1 MLQSKRY
8 PQFDERNSF
17 EVNAMPLDS
26 FGRDIHYLRISL
38 TDKCNMR
45 CVYCMSEDMVFQPT
59 EELMTTA
66 EILRLVQLFARLGVN
81 KIRLTGGE
89 PTVHPDLLA
98 IVRGIRAAGITR
110 ISMTTN
116 GLRLTEQAWPLK
128 QAGLERV
135 NVSVDTLDPDRFRR
149 VTRWGRLDQVLD
161 GVRAAEAAGLTPIK
175 INAVI
180 ARGFNEQDIAGLAR
194 LTLSHPWQVRFIE
207 MMPFGDVAAFAQ
219 DATVSQAEIMQRIE
233 TEVGPL
239 HPIDEGRL
247 DGEARLYRLA
257 GSQAAVGFISTLTNP
272 FCASCSRVR
281 LTADGHL
288 RLCLL
293 RDDEGDLL
301 TPLRRGAT
309 DEELEELIRHL
320 IWHKPWGHGLPD
332 GLIPLE
338 RVMSQIG
345 G

>member
-1 MLQSKRY
+1 
-8 PQFDERNSF
+8 
-17 EVNAMPLDS
+17 MPLDS
-26 FGRDIHYLRISL
+26 YGRDIHYLRISL

-45 CVYCMSEDMVFQPT
+45 CVYCMSEDMVFQPND
-59 EELMTTA
+59 ELLTTA
-66 EILRLVQLFARLGVN
+66 EIRRLVHIFARLGVD

-89 PTVHPDLLA
+89 PTVHPDLLT
-98 IVRGIRAAGITR
+98 IVRDIRAAGITR

-116 GLRLTEQAWPLK
+116 GLRLAELAVPLK

-135 NVSVDTLDPDRFRR
+135 NVSVDTLDPDRFHR
-149 VTRWGRLDQVLD
+149 VTRWGRLDRVLN
-161 GVRAAEAAGLTPIK
+161 GVYAAEAAGLTPVK

-180 ARGFNEQDIAGLAR
+180 ARGFNDQDIADLAR

-207 MMPFGDVAAFAQ
+207 MMPFGDVAEFAQ
-219 DATVSQAEIMQRIE
+219 NATISQAEIMRRIE
-233 TEVGPL
+233 EEVGAL
-239 HPIDEGRL
+239 QPIAEGRL

-257 GSQAAVGFISTLTNP
+257 GARAAVGFISTLTNP
-272 FCASCSRVR
+272 FCASCSRIR

-309 DEELEELIRHL
+309 DGELEELIRSL
-320 IWHKPWGHGLPD
+320 IWRKPWGHALPD

>member
-1 MLQSKRY
+1 
-8 PQFDERNSF
+8 
-17 EVNAMPLDS
+17 MPRDS
-26 FGRDIHYLRISL
+26 YGRDIHYLRISL

-45 CVYCMSEDMVFQPT
+45 CVYCMSEDMVFQPN
-59 EELMTTA
+59 EDLMTTA
-66 EILRLVQLFARLGVN
+66 EILRLINLFARLGID

-89 PTVHPDLLA
+89 PSIHPDLIS

-116 GLRLTEQAWPLK
+116 GLRLTDLAQPLK
-128 QAGLERV
+128 DAGLERV
-135 NVSVDTLDPDRFRR
+135 NVSVDTLDPERFHR
-149 VTRWGRLDQVLD
+149 VTRWGHLDKVLD
-161 GVRAAEAAGLTPIK
+161 GITAAEAAGLTPLK
-175 INAVI
+175 INAVV
-180 ARGFNEQDIAGLAR
+180 ARGFNEDDVVELAR
-194 LTLSHPWQVRFIE
+194 LTLAHPWQVRFIE

-219 DATVSQAEIMQRIE
+219 SATISQSEIMQRIE
-233 TEVGPL
+233 GELGPL
-239 HPIDEGRL
+239 LPIDEARL
-247 DGEARLYRLA
+247 DGEARLYRLEGA
-257 GSQAAVGFISTLTNP
+257 LAAVGFISTVTNP

-301 TPLRRGAT
+301 TPMRKGAT
-309 DEELEELIRHL
+309 DDQLEALVRNL
-320 IWHKPWGHGLPD
+320 IWRKPWGHGLSD
-332 GLIPLE
+332 SVIPLD

>member
-1 MLQSKRY
+1 
-8 PQFDERNSF
+8 
-17 EVNAMPLDS
+17 MPRDS

-45 CVYCMSEDMVFQPT
+45 CVYCMTEDMVFQPNDM
-59 EELMTTA
+59 LLTTA
-66 EILRLVQLFARLGVN
+66 EIRRLVQIFARVGVD

-98 IVRGIRAAGITR
+98 IVRDIRAAGITR

-116 GLRLTEQAWPLK
+116 GLRLTELAVPLK

-135 NVSVDTLDPDRFRR
+135 NVSVDTLDPDRFHR
-149 VTRWGRLDQVLD
+149 VTRWGHLDKVLD
-161 GVRAAEAAGLTPIK
+161 GVYAAEAAGLTPVK

-180 ARGFNEQDIAGLAR
+180 ARGFNEQDIADLAR

-207 MMPFGDVAAFAQ
+207 MMPFGAVAEFAQ
-219 DATVSQAEIMQRIE
+219 NATISQAEIMRRIE
-233 TEVGPL
+233 EGVGAL
-239 HPIDEGRL
+239 HPIAEGRL

-257 GSQAAVGFISTLTNP
+257 GAQAALGFISTLTNP

-293 RDDEGDLL
+293 RDDEGDVL

-309 DEELEELIRHL
+309 DDELEQLIRSL
-320 IWHKPWGHGLPD
+320 IWRKPWGHSLPD

>member
-1 MLQSKRY
+1 
-8 PQFDERNSF
+8 
-17 EVNAMPLDS
+17 MPLDS
-26 FGRDIHYLRISL
+26 YGRDIHYLRISL

-45 CVYCMSEDMVFQPT
+45 CVYCMSEDMVFQPND
-59 EELMTTA
+59 ELLTSA
-66 EILRLVQLFARLGVN
+66 EILRLVNLFARLGVD

-98 IVRGIRAAGITR
+98 IVRGIRASGITR

-116 GLRLTEQAWPLK
+116 GLRLAELAVPLK
-128 QAGLERV
+128 HAGLERV
-135 NVSVDTLDPDRFRR
+135 NISVDTLDPDRFHR
-149 VTRWGRLDQVLD
+149 VTRWGHLDKVLD
-161 GVRAAEAAGLTPIK
+161 GVHAAEAAGLTPIK

-180 ARGFNEQDIAGLAR
+180 ARGFNEQDIADLAR

-219 DATVSQAEIMQRIE
+219 DATISQAEIMRRIE
-233 TEVGPL
+233 AEVGPL
-239 HPIDEGRL
+239 QPIAEGRL
-247 DGEARLYRLA
+247 DGEARLYRLE
-257 GSQAAVGFISTLTNP
+257 GSHAAVGFISTLTNP

-301 TPLRRGAT
+301 TPLRHGAT
-309 DEELEELIRHL
+309 DAELESLIRSL
-320 IWHKPWGHGLPD
+320 IWRKPWGHGLPD

>member
-1 MLQSKRY
+1 M
-8 PQFDERNSF
+8 PFDSY
-17 EVNAMPLDS
+17 
-26 FGRDIHYLRISL
+26 GRSIHYLRISL

-45 CVYCMSEDMVFQPT
+45 CVYCMSEDMVFQPND
-59 EELMTTA
+59 ELMTTA
-66 EILRLVQLFARLGVN
+66 EILRLVDIFARVGVD

-98 IVRGIRAAGITR
+98 VVRGIRAAGITR

-116 GLRLTEQAWPLK
+116 GLRLTELAAPLK

-135 NVSVDTLDPDRFRR
+135 NVSVDTLDPDRFHR
-149 VTRWGRLDQVLD
+149 VTRWGHLAKVLE
-161 GVRAAEAAGLTPIK
+161 GVNAAEAAGLTPIK

-180 ARGFNEQDIAGLAR
+180 ARGFNEQDIADLAR
-194 LTLSHPWQVRFIE
+194 LTLSRPWQVRFIE
-207 MMPFGDVAAFAQ
+207 MMPFGDIAEFAQ
-219 DATVSQAEIMQRIE
+219 NATVSQAEIMQHIE
-233 TEVGPL
+233 AEVGLL
-239 HPIDEGRL
+239 HPVAEGRL

-257 GSQAAVGFISTLTNP
+257 EAQAAIGFISTLTNP

-309 DEELEELIRHL
+309 DDELEELIRSL
-320 IWHKPWGHGLPD
+320 IWRKPWGHDLSD

>member
-1 MLQSKRY
+1 
-8 PQFDERNSF
+8 
-17 EVNAMPLDS
+17 MPLDS
-26 FGRDIHYLRISL
+26 YGRDIHYLRISL

-45 CVYCMSEDMVFQPT
+45 CVYCMSEDMVFQPND
-59 EELMTTA
+59 ELLTTA
-66 EILRLVQLFARLGVN
+66 EIRRLVQIFARLGVD

-98 IVRGIRAAGITR
+98 IVRDIRAAGITR

-116 GLRLTEQAWPLK
+116 GLRLTELAAPLK
-128 QAGLERV
+128 EAGLERV
-135 NVSVDTLDPDRFRR
+135 NVSVDTLDPDRFHR
-149 VTRWGRLDQVLD
+149 VTRWGHLDKVLA

-180 ARGFNEQDIAGLAR
+180 ARGFNEQDIGDLAR

-207 MMPFGDVAAFAQ
+207 MMPFGDVAEFAQ
-219 DATVSQAEIMQRIE
+219 NATISQAEIMARIE

-247 DGEARLYRLA
+247 DGEARLYRLEGA
-257 GSQAAVGFISTLTNP
+257 HAAVGFISTLTNP

-309 DEELEELIRHL
+309 DAELEELIRSL
-320 IWHKPWGHGLPD
+320 IWRKPWGHGLPD

>member
-1 MLQSKRY
+1 
-8 PQFDERNSF
+8 
-17 EVNAMPLDS
+17 MPLDS

-45 CVYCMSEDMVFQPT
+45 CVYCMSEDMVFQPN
-59 EELMTTA
+59 EQLMTTA
-66 EILRLVQLFARLGVN
+66 EIRRLVHLFARLGVN

-89 PTVHPDLLA
+89 PTVHPELLT
-98 IVRGIRAAGITR
+98 IVRDIRAAGITR

-116 GLRLTEQAWPLK
+116 GLRLTDLAAPLK
-128 QAGLERV
+128 AAGLERV
-135 NVSVDTLDPDRFRR
+135 NVSIDTLDPERFHH
-149 VTRWGRLDQVLD
+149 VTRWGHLDKVLD
-161 GVRAAEAAGLTPIK
+161 GVYAAEAAGLTPIK

-180 ARGFNEQDIAGLAR
+180 ARGFNEQDVPDLAR
-194 LTLSHPWQVRFIE
+194 LTLAYPWQVRFIE
-207 MMPFGDVAAFAQ
+207 MMPFGDVAEFAQ
-219 DATVSQAEIMQRIE
+219 NATISQAEIMARIAA
-233 TEVGPL
+233 EVGPL

-257 GSQAAVGFISTLTNP
+257 GARAAVGFISTLTNP

-301 TPLRRGAT
+301 TPLRHGAT
-309 DEELEELIRHL
+309 DAELAAMIRSL
-320 IWHKPWGHGLPD
+320 IWRKPWGHGLPD

>member
-1 MLQSKRY
+1 
-8 PQFDERNSF
+8 
-17 EVNAMPLDS
+17 MPLDS
-26 FGRDIHYLRISL
+26 YGRDIHYLRISL

-45 CVYCMSEDMVFQPT
+45 CVYCMTEDMVFQPN
-59 EELMTTA
+59 EELLTTA
-66 EILRLVQLFARLGVN
+66 EIRRLVQIFARAGVD

-98 IVRGIRAAGITR
+98 IVRDIRAAGITR

-116 GLRLTEQAWPLK
+116 GLRLAELAVPLR

-135 NVSVDTLDPDRFRR
+135 NVSVDTLDPERFHR
-149 VTRWGRLDQVLD
+149 VTRWGHLAKVLD
-161 GVRAAEAAGLTPIK
+161 GVYAAEAAGLTPVK
-175 INAVI
+175 INAVV
-180 ARGFNEQDIAGLAR
+180 ARGFNEQDIAELAR

-207 MMPFGDVAAFAQ
+207 MMPFGDVAEFAQ
-219 DATVSQAEIMQRIE
+219 NATISQAEIMRRIE
-233 TEVGPL
+233 EEVGAL
-239 HPIDEGRL
+239 HPIAEGRL
-247 DGEARLYRLA
+247 DGEARLYQLEGA
-257 GSQAAVGFISTLTNP
+257 QAAVGFISTLTNP

-293 RDDEGDLL
+293 RDDDGDVL

-309 DEELEELIRHL
+309 DDELEELIRSL
-320 IWHKPWGHGLPD
+320 IWRKPWGHSLPD

>member
-1 MLQSKRY
+1 
-8 PQFDERNSF
+8 
-17 EVNAMPLDS
+17 MPRDS

-45 CVYCMSEDMVFQPT
+45 CVYCMSEDMVFQPN
-59 EELMTTA
+59 EELMTTP
-66 EILRLVQLFARLGVN
+66 EILRLVNLFARLGID

-89 PTVHPDLLA
+89 PSIHPDLIP
-98 IVRGIRAAGITR
+98 IVRGIHAAGITR

-116 GLRLTEQAWPLK
+116 GLRLTDLAQPLK
-128 QAGLERV
+128 AAGLERV
-135 NVSVDTLDPDRFRR
+135 NVSVDTLDPERFHR
-149 VTRWGRLDQVLD
+149 VTRWGHLDKVLD
-161 GVRAAEAAGLTPIK
+161 GITAAEAAGLTPLK
-175 INAVI
+175 INAVV
-180 ARGFNEQDIAGLAR
+180 ARGFNEDDVVELAR
-194 LTLSHPWQVRFIE
+194 LTLDHPWQVRFIE
-207 MMPFGDVAAFAQ
+207 MMPFGDVASFAQ
-219 DATVSQAEIMQRIE
+219 SATVSQAEIMQRIE
-233 TEVGPL
+233 GELGLL
-239 HPIDEGRL
+239 HPIDEARL

-257 GSQAAVGFISTLTNP
+257 GAQAAVGFISTVTNP

-301 TPLRRGAT
+301 TPLRKGAT
-309 DEELEELIRHL
+309 DDQLEALIRNL
-320 IWHKPWGHGLPD
+320 IWRKPWGHGLPD
-332 GLIPLE
+332 GVIPLD

>member
-1 MLQSKRY
+1 
-8 PQFDERNSF
+8 
-17 EVNAMPLDS
+17 MPRDS

-45 CVYCMSEDMVFQPT
+45 CVYCMTEDMVFQPNAALLT
-59 EELMTTA
+59 AA
-66 EILRLVQLFARLGVN
+66 EIRRLVQIFARVGVD

-98 IVRGIRAAGITR
+98 IVRDIRAAGITR

-116 GLRLTEQAWPLK
+116 GLRLAELAVPLR

-135 NVSVDTLDPDRFRR
+135 NVSVDTLDPERFHR
-149 VTRWGRLDQVLD
+149 VTRWGHLDKVLD
-161 GVRAAEAAGLTPIK
+161 GVYAAEAAGLTPVK

-180 ARGFNEQDIAGLAR
+180 ARGFNEQDIADLAR

-207 MMPFGDVAAFAQ
+207 MMPFGDVAEFAQ
-219 DATVSQAEIMQRIE
+219 NATISQAEIMRRIE
-233 TEVGPL
+233 EEVGAL
-239 HPIDEGRL
+239 HPIAEGRL
-247 DGEARLYRLA
+247 DGEARLYQLEGA
-257 GSQAAVGFISTLTNP
+257 QAALGFISTLTNP

-293 RDDEGDLL
+293 RDDEGDVL

-309 DEELEELIRHL
+309 DDELEQLIRSL
-320 IWHKPWGHGLPD
+320 IWRKPWGHSLPD

>member
-1 MLQSKRY
+1 
-8 PQFDERNSF
+8 
-17 EVNAMPLDS
+17 MPRDS

-59 EELMTTA
+59 EDLMTTA
-66 EILRLVQLFARLGVN
+66 EILRLVNLFARLGID

-89 PTVHPDLLA
+89 PSIHPDLIP

-116 GLRLTEQAWPLK
+116 GLRLADLSQPLK
-128 QAGLERV
+128 EAGLERV
-135 NVSVDTLDPDRFRR
+135 NVSVDTLDPERFHR
-149 VTRWGRLDQVLD
+149 VTRWGHLDKVLA
-161 GVRAAEAAGLTPIK
+161 GITAAEAAGLTPLK
-175 INAVI
+175 INAVV
-180 ARGFNEQDIAGLAR
+180 ARGFNEDDVVELAR
-194 LTLSHPWQVRFIE
+194 LTLAHPWQVRFIE
-207 MMPFGDVAAFAQ
+207 MMPFGDVAGFAQ
-219 DATVSQAEIMQRIE
+219 SATVSQAEIMQRIE
-233 TEVGPL
+233 NELGPL
-239 HPIDEGRL
+239 LPIDEARL
-247 DGEARLYRLA
+247 DGEARLYRLDGA
-257 GSQAAVGFISTLTNP
+257 LAAVGFISTVTNP

-301 TPLRRGAT
+301 TPMRQGAT
-309 DEELEELIRHL
+309 DDQLEALIRNL
-320 IWHKPWGHGLPD
+320 IWRKPWGHGLSD
-332 GLIPLE
+332 SVIPLD

>member
-1 MLQSKRY
+1 
-8 PQFDERNSF
+8 
-17 EVNAMPLDS
+17 MPLDS

-45 CVYCMSEDMVFQPT
+45 CVYCMSEDMVFQPN

-66 EILRLVQLFARLGVN
+66 EIRRLVQIFARIGVD

-98 IVRGIRAAGITR
+98 IVRDIRAAGITR

-116 GLRLTEQAWPLK
+116 GLRLAELAVPLK

-135 NVSVDTLDPDRFRR
+135 NISVDTLDPERFHR
-149 VTRWGRLDQVLD
+149 VTRWGHLAKVLE
-161 GVRAAEAAGLTPIK
+161 GVYAAEAAGLTPVK
-175 INAVI
+175 INAVV
-180 ARGFNEQDIAGLAR
+180 ARGFNEQDIADLAR
-194 LTLSHPWQVRFIE
+194 LTLAHPWQVRFIE
-207 MMPFGDVAAFAQ
+207 MMPFGDVATFAQ
-219 DATVSQAEIMQRIE
+219 NATISQAEIMGRIE
-233 TEVGPL
+233 NEVGPL
-239 HPIDEGRL
+239 HSIAEGRL

-257 GSQAAVGFISTLTNP
+257 GSHAALGFISTLTNP

-301 TPLRRGAT
+301 TPLRHGAT
-309 DEELEELIRHL
+309 DDELEELIRGL
-320 IWHKPWGHGLPD
+320 IWRKPWGHGLPD

>member
-1 MLQSKRY
+1 
-8 PQFDERNSF
+8 
-17 EVNAMPLDS
+17 MPLDS

-45 CVYCMSEDMVFQPT
+45 CVYCMSEDMVFQPND
-59 EELMTTA
+59 ELLTSA
-66 EILRLVQLFARLGVN
+66 EILRLVNLFARLGVD

-89 PTVHPDLLA
+89 PTVHPELLT
-98 IVRGIRAAGITR
+98 IVSGVRAAGITR

-116 GLRLTEQAWPLK
+116 GLRLAELAVPLK

-135 NVSVDTLDPDRFRR
+135 NVSVDTLDPDRFHR
-149 VTRWGRLDQVLD
+149 VTRWGHLDKVLA

-180 ARGFNEQDIAGLAR
+180 ARGFNEQDVADLAR

-219 DATVSQAEIMQRIE
+219 DATISQAEIMQRIE
-233 TEVGPL
+233 AEVGPL
-239 HPIDEGRL
+239 YPIAEGRL
-247 DGEARLYRLA
+247 DGEARLYRLE
-257 GSQAAVGFISTLTNP
+257 GSHAAVGFISTLTNP

-293 RDDEGDLL
+293 RDDEGDLR

-309 DEELEELIRHL
+309 DDELESLIRSL
-320 IWHKPWGHGLPD
+320 IWRKPWGHGLPD

>member
-1 MLQSKRY
+1 
-8 PQFDERNSF
+8 
-17 EVNAMPLDS
+17 
-26 FGRDIHYLRISL
+26 
-38 TDKCNMR
+38 
-45 CVYCMSEDMVFQPT
+45 
-59 EELMTTA
+59 
-66 EILRLVQLFARLGVN
+66 
-81 KIRLTGGE
+81 
-89 PTVHPDLLA
+89 
-98 IVRGIRAAGITR
+98 
-110 ISMTTN
+110 MTTN
-116 GLRLTEQAWPLK
+116 GLRLAELAAPLK
-128 QAGLERV
+128 AAGLERV
-135 NVSVDTLDPDRFRR
+135 NVSVDTLDPDRFHR
-149 VTRWGRLDQVLD
+149 VTRWGHLAKVLD
-161 GVRAAEAAGLTPIK
+161 GVYAAEAAGLTPIK

-180 ARGFNEQDIAGLAR
+180 ARGFNEQDIAELAR

-207 MMPFGDVAAFAQ
+207 MMPFGDVAEFAQ
-219 DATVSQAEIMQRIE
+219 NATISQAEIMQRIE

-239 HPIDEGRL
+239 HPIAEGRL
-247 DGEARLYRLA
+247 DGEARLYQLP
-257 GSQAAVGFISTLTNP
+257 GSHAAIGFISTLTNP

-309 DEELEELIRHL
+309 DGELEELIRGL
-320 IWHKPWGHGLPD
+320 VWRKPWGHGLPD

>member
-1 MLQSKRY
+1 M
-8 PQFDERNSF
+8 
-17 EVNAMPLDS
+17 
-26 FGRDIHYLRISL
+26 I
-38 TDKCNMR
+38 
-45 CVYCMSEDMVFQPT
+45 FQPN
-59 EELMTTA
+59 EQLMTTA
-66 EILRLVQLFARLGVN
+66 EIRRLVHIFARLGVN

-89 PTVHPDLLA
+89 PTVHPELLA
-98 IVRGIRAAGITR
+98 IVRDIRAAGITR

-116 GLRLTEQAWPLK
+116 GLRLAELAAPLK
-128 QAGLERV
+128 AAGLERV
-135 NVSVDTLDPDRFRR
+135 NVSIDTLDPDRFHR
-149 VTRWGRLDQVLD
+149 VTRWGHLDKVLD
-161 GVRAAEAAGLTPIK
+161 GVQAAEAAGLTPLK

-180 ARGFNEQDIAGLAR
+180 ARGFNEQDIAALAR
-194 LTLSHPWQVRFIE
+194 LTLDHPWQVRFIE
-207 MMPFGDVAAFAQ
+207 MMPFGEVAAFAQ
-219 DATVSQAEIMQRIE
+219 DATISQAEIMARI
-233 TEVGPL
+233 TAEVGPL

-247 DGEARLYRLA
+247 DGEARLYRLEGA
-257 GSQAAVGFISTLTNP
+257 RAAVGFISTLTNP

-301 TPLRRGAT
+301 TPLRHGAT
-309 DEELEELIRHL
+309 DAELEAVIRSL
-320 IWHKPWGHGLPD
+320 IWRKPWGHGLPD

>member
-1 MLQSKRY
+1 
-8 PQFDERNSF
+8 
-17 EVNAMPLDS
+17 MPLDS

-45 CVYCMSEDMVFQPT
+45 CVYCMSEDMVFQPND
-59 EELMTTA
+59 ELMTTP
-66 EILRLVQLFARLGVN
+66 EILRLVNLFARLGVD

-89 PTVHPDLLA
+89 PTVHPDLPA
-98 IVRGIRAAGITR
+98 IVHGIRVAGITR

-116 GLRLTEQAWPLK
+116 GLRLTELAVSLK

-135 NVSVDTLDPDRFRR
+135 NVSVDTLDPDRFQR
-149 VTRWGRLDQVLD
+149 VTRWGHLDKVLA
-161 GVRAAEAAGLTPIK
+161 GVHAAEAAGLTPIK

-180 ARGFNEQDIAGLAR
+180 ARGFNEQDIAELAR
-194 LTLSHPWQVRFIE
+194 LTLRHPWQVRFIE

-219 DATVSQAEIMQRIE
+219 DATISQAEIMQRIE
-233 TEVGPL
+233 AEVGPL
-239 HPIDEGRL
+239 QPIAEGRL
-247 DGEARLYRLA
+247 DGEARLYRLE
-257 GSQAAVGFISTLTNP
+257 GSHAAIGFISTLTNP

-301 TPLRRGAT
+301 TPLRRGAS
-309 DEELEELIRHL
+309 DAELESLIRSL
-320 IWHKPWGHGLPD
+320 IWRKPWGHGLPD